1 MLWRRYIAKTK
12 VRPATTVALA
22 WHIWPDV
29 MDACKCNAVNQAL
42 ATLAV
47 NGVSIN
53 LVTFMRV
60 VMQLDN
66 ANAAKHVSNW
76 SGTTY
81 VFSIVGAIIADSYWG
96 RYKSCIIFQ
105 LIFLAVTTLLL
116 LLLSSLF
123 S

>member
-1 MLWRRYIAKTK
+1 M
-12 VRPATTVALA
+12 
-22 WHIWPDV
+22 
-29 MDACKCNAVNQAL
+29 
-42 ATLAV
+42 
-47 NGVSIN
+47 SIN

-105 LIFLAVTTLLL
+105 LIFLAVSTFFFSMAA
-116 LLLSSLF
+116 SSQALI
-123 S
+123 

>member
-1 MLWRRYIAKTK
+1 MQY
-12 VRPATTVALA
+12 
-22 WHIWPDV
+22 
-29 MDACKCNAVNQAL
+29 AVNQAL
-42 ATLAV
+42 ATMAV

-66 ANAAKHVSNW
+66 ANAAKYVSNW

-116 LLLSSLF
+116 LLVLSFF
-123 S
+123 SFHGS